1 MTVEDFLELEKSGSL
16 LESGMFHGMFPGSL
30 LESGMFHGMFPGSL
44 LKSGIVGCVPQLFVS
59 LSDVSLNDLK
69 LNKHEK
75 STPKI
80 LEWILLPF

>member
-1 MTVEDFLELEKSGSL
+1 MTVEDFLELEKTGSL
-16 LESGMFHGMFPGSL
+16 LESGMFHGMFS
-30 LESGMFHGMFPGSL
+30 GSL
-44 LKSGIVGCVPQLFVS
+44 LKSGIVSVGCVPQLFVS

-69 LNKHEK
+69 LSKHEK

>member
-1 MTVEDFLELEKSGSL
+1 MTVEDFLELEKS
-16 LESGMFHGMFPGSL
+16 GSL